1 MGTTLLV
8 HFCSPLF
15 SITSRGLAQNVP
27 PRPEFISLES
37 ARPVIAGL
45 GSSLPPELA
54 AGKIDS
60 LPPELAAGKIDDVSE
75 GSGPSSAK
83 ARPCRVII
91 TSGCD
96 LPHTRPLAATL

>member
-1 MGTTLLV
+1 M
-8 HFCSPLF
+8 
-15 SITSRGLAQNVP
+15 
-27 PRPEFISLES
+27 
-37 ARPVIAGL
+37 IAGL
-45 GSSLPPELA
+45 GS
-54 AGKIDS
+54 S

>member
-54 AGKIDS
+54 AGKID
-60 LPPELAAGKIDDVSE
+60 DVSE